1 MFTVK
6 NPVTAFFVLCTLVL
20 ILLGLFTFYENREE
34 IAENRTIILFGTS
47 FGIETVAHTKFISKL
62 KQDIKLNQN
71 IRVRIFLEPELLLG
85 EGLLVSMPPDYYIF
99 IDLSFYLSLNQSE
112 REALIAHEVGHII
125 HEEAYLDKFQSRILY
140 KLGFFD
146 GWRNEIKTKYQIKA
160 DGFSTEKTS
169 PTAMIFLLNKLYIN
183 RTDNSDY
190 RKRIENLNKL
200 KQRQAR

>member
-1 MFTVK
+1 
-6 NPVTAFFVLCTLVL
+6 
-20 ILLGLFTFYENREE
+20 
-34 IAENRTIILFGTS
+34 
-47 FGIETVAHTKFISKL
+47 
-62 KQDIKLNQN
+62 
-71 IRVRIFLEPELLLG
+71 
-85 EGLLVSMPPDYYIF
+85 MPPDYYIF
-99 IDLSFYLSLNQSE
+99 IDLSFYISLNQSE

-200 KQRQAR
+200 K

>member
-112 REALIAHEVGHII
+112 REA
-125 HEEAYLDKFQSRILY
+125 
-140 KLGFFD
+140 
-146 GWRNEIKTKYQIKA
+146 
-160 DGFSTEKTS
+160 
-169 PTAMIFLLNKLYIN
+169 
-183 RTDNSDY
+183 
-190 RKRIENLNKL
+190 
-200 KQRQAR
+200 